1 MKEVEI
7 KREEAPQEEQQ
18 VVPAENHQ
26 DEMEHKVED
35 MDRLYFPDSPV
46 NKLTEMTDSSEKE
59 IGDRYTEEYS

>member
-26 DEMEHKVED
+26 DEMENKVED

>member
-1 MKEVEI
+1 MKEAEI

-26 DEMEHKVED
+26 DEMENKVED

-46 NKLTEMTDSSEKE
+46 NKLTEMTDSSDKE

>member
-18 VVPAENHQ
+18 AVPAENNQ
-26 DEMEHKVED
+26 DEMERKAEE

>member
-26 DEMEHKVED
+26 DEMENKVED

-59 IGDRYTEEYS
+59 IGDRYTEENS

>member
-26 DEMEHKVED
+26 DEMENKVED
-35 MDRLYFPDSPV
+35 IDRLYFPDSPM